1 MNSLRAGPGLS
12 ILIVFRRA
20 QLILL
25 EDTTW
30 VRHLKDRG
38 RGMMS
43 RLWLERARARRPP
56 FLRSSYVKGRQ
67 TIETLMYCTCR
78 VIAPKTQRKNSSA
91 RCSLET
97 SGFLDEEWRANGVTS
112 SAHHGGGI
120 FKFAAQPDISKA
132 FRVRHLL
139 IGLLCATRRALA
151 HGAQGMLNREGS
163 HRGGGSAH
171 ATLASGRVGFV
182 ASGCVK
188 VPAEVLRRPP
198 GCPAFPVMPGRAKGR
213 IPESQLDYAVSHMP
227 SLRV

>member
-56 FLRSSYVKGRQ
+56 FLRLSYVKGRQ

-112 SAHHGGGI
+112 SAHHGEAFSNSPPNLTDPSVSRSPPVNWATMCYQASPGTWRARNAKQRGI
-120 FKFAAQPDISKA
+120 PQRWRQCTRNS
-132 FRVRHLL
+132 RVRK
-139 IGLLCATRRALA
+139 
-151 HGAQGMLNREGS
+151 
-163 HRGGGSAH
+163 GGVC
-171 ATLASGRVGFV
+171 RKWV
-182 ASGCVK
+182 
-188 VPAEVLRRPP
+188 R
-198 GCPAFPVMPGRAKGR
+198 
-213 IPESQLDYAVSHMP
+213 
-227 SLRV
+227 